1 MVVFLNVVTFIALGV
16 FVVFTLIVKEEDYS
30 KMIAAFAAFAL
41 TLINVFKIP
50 LDIKLG
56 NSWIPEIILVI
67 VWLITGI
74 RFMIAFYTEY

>member
-74 RFMIAFYTEY
+74 RFMIAFYTDY